1 MEWSEAAKWT
11 GIMHSYDD
19 GHERN
24 ERASEGAS
32 GVGRRSSGLGGGL
45 RRRLQRAQ
53 LQPRLG
59 DDDLA
64 TSRFDDKNKLLFARV
79 GNGQSVGRLVLEG
92 SMIGGVR
99 GENGDIA
106 YRLRVSNPAT
116 MWTMMLVSFQVQ
128 GDIVAI
134 STRMFC

>member
-1 MEWSEAAKWT
+1 MEWSEAKWT

-24 ERASEGAS
+24 ERAS
-32 GVGRRSSGLGGGL
+32 GRRSSGLGGGL

-59 DDDLA
+59 DDLA

-79 GNGQSVGRLVLEG
+79 GNGQSVDLSSRE
-92 SMIGGVR
+92 
-99 GENGDIA
+99 A
-106 YRLRVSNPAT
+106 
-116 MWTMMLVSFQVQ
+116 
-128 GDIVAI
+128 
-134 STRMFC
+134 

>member
-1 MEWSEAAKWT
+1 MEWSEAKWT

-24 ERASEGAS
+24 ERAESD

-106 YRLRVSNPAT
+106 YRLRVSNPMT
-116 MWTMMLVSFQVQ
+116 VMLARVVSTESKSSRV
-128 GDIVAI
+128 
-134 STRMFC
+134 

>member
-1 MEWSEAAKWT
+1 M
-11 GIMHSYDD
+11 
-19 GHERN
+19 
-24 ERASEGAS
+24 
-32 GVGRRSSGLGGGL
+32 
-45 RRRLQRAQ
+45 QRAQ

-59 DDDLA
+59 DDLA

-79 GNGQSVGRLVLEG
+79 GKGQSVVGRLVLEG

-106 YRLRVSNPAT
+106 YRLRVSNPDMKT
-116 MWTMMLVSFQVQ
+116 MRLVMFLQVQ
-128 GDIVAI
+128 VKIVAI

>member
-1 MEWSEAAKWT
+1 MEWSEAKWT

-32 GVGRRSSGLGGGL
+32 GVARRSSGLGGGL
-45 RRRLQRAQ
+45 RRRRLQRAQ

-59 DDDLA
+59 DDLA

-99 GENGDIA
+99 GGK
-106 YRLRVSNPAT
+106 
-116 MWTMMLVSFQVQ
+116 
-128 GDIVAI
+128 
-134 STRMFC
+134 

>member
-1 MEWSEAAKWT
+1 MELSEAAKWT

-24 ERASEGAS
+24 ERAS
-32 GVGRRSSGLGGGL
+32 GVGRSVAA
-45 RRRLQRAQ
+45 RRLQRAQ

-59 DDDLA
+59 DDLA

-99 GENGDIA
+99 GENSDIA

-116 MWTMMLVSFQVQ
+116 VMLAHVVS
-128 GDIVAI
+128 
-134 STRMFC
+134 SESKSL

>member
-1 MEWSEAAKWT
+1 MAMS
-11 GIMHSYDD
+11 GMS
-19 GHERN
+19 
-24 ERASEGAS
+24 ERAESD

-59 DDDLA
+59 DDLA

-92 SMIGGVR
+92 SMIGGDR

-116 MWTMMLVSFQVQ
+116 VMLAHVVS
-128 GDIVAI
+128 
-134 STRMFC
+134 SESKSL